1 MKEECVQKPEKN
13 INLKRKAR
21 LTFSFIQVDIKK
33 KGVFLFV
40 LTHTLTKEEN
50 FLEPE
55 PESSKIK
62 IFTRY
67 FQSRIRDGE
76 IGRLQH
82 QHIRLQLAVGE
93 EVEVG
98 FSGQGGVDQP
108 PS

>member
-33 KGVFLFV
+33 KGVFRFV

-50 FLEPE
+50 FIEPE
-55 PESSKIK
+55 PVSKIK
-62 IFTRY
+62 IFNPY

-82 QHIRLQLAVGE
+82 QHISLELAVGE